1 MPNVFEIKLRCKVQK
16 VFTFVTCFKN
26 IFRMNKK
33 VVITG
38 INIITSLGLDLQ
50 TSWANLT
57 AGKNGV
63 KRITLFDPEGLQ
75 TQIAAQV
82 PDSFEEYA
90 SGYVKKRMADQT
102 TRVTKMCYV
111 CARDA
116 VNNSAIDFELFDKTR
131 CAVIL
136 GVVSTANTS
145 AEKGTTSKN
154 KVLKSMSNAMSAWI
168 SLDYKLLG
176 PNFTVASACASSSYA
191 IGIAYDM
198 IKNGVA
204 DIVITGG
211 ADSTINREEIEGF
224 NELYAL
230 SVNSDPEKAC
240 CPFSRDRDGFVI
252 GEGAGIMILESEESA
267 LRRNA
272 KIFAELAGYAITSEA
287 YNIMAPMKDGEGIM
301 LTIEKAL
308 NNANVKPDEVDYINA
323 HGTSTTLNDKYETMA
338 IKKIFG
344 DLAYKIPVSSTK
356 SMIGHTVGAA
366 GAIEGVVTVM
376 SIINDII
383 TPTIHLDIPDPELDL
398 DYVPNIARK
407 KVINIAISNSLAFG
421 GHNATLVFKKYS

>member
-1 MPNVFEIKLRCKVQK
+1 
-16 VFTFVTCFKN
+16 
-26 IFRMNKK
+26 MNNK
-33 VVITG
+33 VVVTG
-38 INIITSLGLDLQ
+38 INIITALGLDLQ
-50 TSWANLT
+50 TSWENLV

-63 KRITLFDPEGLQ
+63 KRITLFDPTGLQ

-90 SGYVKKRMADQT
+90 AGFVKKRTADQT

-111 CARDA
+111 CAKNA
-116 VNNSAIDFELFDKTR
+116 VQNASIDFESFNKSK

-136 GVVSTANTS
+136 GVVSTGNTS
-145 AEKGTTSKN
+145 AEKGTTAKN

-168 SLDYKLLG
+168 SLEYKLRG
-176 PNFTVASACASSSYA
+176 PNFTVTSACASSAYA
-191 IGIAYDM
+191 IGIGYDM
-198 IKNGVA
+198 IKSGAA

-211 ADSTINREEIEGF
+211 ADSIVNREEIEGF

-230 SVNSDPEKAC
+230 SVNNNPEKAC
-240 CPFSRDRDGFVI
+240 CPFSKDRDGFVI

-272 KIFAELAGYAITSEA
+272 KIYAELAGYAITSEA
-287 YNIMAPMKDGEGIM
+287 YNMMAPMKDGEGIM
-301 LTIEKAL
+301 QTIETAMK
-308 NNANVKPDEVDYINA
+308 NACVKPEEIGYINA

-338 IKKIFG
+338 IKKVFG

-366 GAIEGVVTVM
+366 GVIEGVVTIM
-376 SIINDII
+376 SIVNSII

-407 KVINIAISNSLAFG
+407 HVVQCAISNSFAFG
-421 GHNATLVFKKYS
+421 GHNASLVFKKYS